1 MSVDNEL
8 FITSRMKSVL
18 HSNLLLVFFALIG
31 EISLKVTHLFRCE
44 RLSSNPMCISLLTG
58 LWKFYR
64 YFRPMRNNNYFERL
78 AAQDKLLI
86 VLSSW
91 MFATVRTRKQTNI
104 TQTTSALAFYDKAK

>member
-44 RLSSNPMCISLLTG
+44 RLSSNPMCISLLRDYGNFIDTFG
-58 LWKFYR
+58 
-64 YFRPMRNNNYFERL
+64 PCG
-78 AAQDKLLI
+78 I
-86 VLSSW
+86 
-91 MFATVRTRKQTNI
+91 I
-104 TQTTSALAFYDKAK
+104 TTSNASQLKTSC